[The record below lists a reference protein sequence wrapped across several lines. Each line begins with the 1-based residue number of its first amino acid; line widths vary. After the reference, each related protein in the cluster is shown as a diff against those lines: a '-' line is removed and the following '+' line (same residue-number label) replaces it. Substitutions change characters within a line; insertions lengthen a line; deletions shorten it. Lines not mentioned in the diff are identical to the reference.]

1 MITQAVIV
9 EIYTNDNGD
18 TGEYTVHVPLFDTVL
33 NRNVRIKA
41 HSVVN
46 PGEFGGYALGDYV
59 WIAFDN
65 NEAGKPVILG
75 LINQGTFKQQTQ
87 NKKRSTL
94 IGKTLIV
101 DSKAELP
108 SDTSFGIT
116 TVTNINQDINKLK
129 ADLELLK
136 PLSTV
141 SETKTI
147 TNDNQIIKV
156 KTEQLNLPTT
166 FKLGSRDSI
175 PYSQRDIYRFK
186 LILTG
191 SDLRFD
197 DTYTKLSTLD
207 PNYKLP
213 SLNIS
218 TSTSTSTSIPVVSK
232 ISCVYGFKPN
242 SSTDMRYRNLKDIYV
257 EGRDIYINGKT
268 IIEENSLI
276 TNYVTLNY
284 LDIEIEYALATIQ
297 N

>member
-9 EIYTNDNGD
+9 EIYTNGNGD

-75 LINQGTFKQQTQ
+75 LINQGTFKQQTL

-116 TVTNINQDINKLK
+116 NITNINQDINNLK
-129 ADLELLK
+129 TDLELLK

-147 TNDNQIIKV
+147 TNDDQIVKV
-156 KTEQLNLPTT
+156 KTEQLNLSTT
-166 FKLGSRDSI
+166 FKLGNKNSI
-175 PYSQRDIYRFK
+175 AYNQRDIYRFK
-186 LILTG
+186 LILTE
-191 SDLRFD
+191 SDLSNLILD
-197 DTYTKLSTLD
+197 YTNLKLSTLN
-207 PNYKLP
+207 PNYQLP
-213 SLNIS
+213 GSN
-218 TSTSTSTSIPVVSK
+218 TSVPVVSK
-232 ISCVYGFKPN
+232 ISCTYGFRPS
-242 SSTDMRYRNLKDIYV
+242 SSTDNRYGNLKDIFV

-268 IIEENSLI
+268 IIEENSLS
-276 TNYVTLNY
+276 TNYVSINY
-284 LDIEIEYALATIQ
+284 LDIEIEYALATTQ

>member
-41 HSVVN
+41 HSIVN

-59 WIAFDN
+59 WIGFDN

-116 TVTNINQDINKLK
+116 TITNINQDINKLK
-129 ADLELLK
+129 TDLELLK

-141 SETKTI
+141 SETKTT
-147 TNDNQIIKV
+147 TNDNQIIKI
-156 KTEQLNLPTT
+156 KTEQLNLSTT
-166 FKLGSRDSI
+166 FKLGNKNSI
-175 PYSQRDIYRFK
+175 AYNQRDIYRYK
-186 LILTG
+186 LILTE
-191 SDLRFD
+191 SDLRPIPE
-197 DTYTKLSTLD
+197 YSYIKLSTID
-207 PNYKLP
+207 SNYQLP
-213 SLNIS
+213 VSDR
-218 TSTSTSTSIPVVSK
+218 TVPVISK
-232 ISCVYGFKPN
+232 ISCIYGFRPS
-242 SSTDMRYRNLKDIYV
+242 SSTDNRYGNLKDIYV
-257 EGRDIYINGKT
+257 EGRDIYISGKT
-268 IIEENSLI
+268 IIEENSLS
-276 TNYVTLNY
+276 TDLVTLNY
-284 LDIEIEYALATIQ
+284 LDLEIEYALATIQ

>member
-156 KTEQLNLPTT
+156 KTEQLNLPTI
-166 FKLGSRDSI
+166 FKLGSKSSI
-175 PYSQRDIYRFK
+175 SYSQRDIYRFK
-186 LILTG
+186 LVLTG
-191 SDLRFD
+191 SDLD
-197 DTYTKLSTLD
+197 SPIPEYADVKLSTINS
-207 PNYKLP
+207 NYKLP
-213 SLNIS
+213 GSDKA
-218 TSTSTSTSIPVVSK
+218 IPVISK
-232 ISCVYGFKPN
+232 ISCVYGFRP
-242 SSTDMRYRNLKDIYV
+242 SLSTETRYRNLKDIYV
-257 EGRDIYINGKT
+257 EGREIYINGKT
-268 IIEENSLI
+268 IIEENSL
-276 TNYVTLNY
+276 TTDHVNLNY
-284 LDIEIEYALATIQ
+284 LDVEIEYALATVQ